1 MRRRNYTKKRQEA
14 LYRQSRLTFK
24 ALFNEAKKEKK
35 ETIHILLARQ
45 CFEESIGDDSLTVA
59 DGYRILRDRVA
70 LTYFIE
76 QVRDEYEKNSPTL
89 SLLNNISEV
98 VKVIQNYTNPK
109 LNLKLAA
116 TVSALSVVVSS
127 IFSPFPNELLSPLA
141 KKLFGRSEAPTGVS
155 APHIPAYAPYPA
167 MMIVDNRRYSFYGF
181 SEEKVPQDNQKKET
195 AMSPSTKSAHQCASC
210 HMI

>member
-1 MRRRNYTKKRQEA
+1 MRRRNYTKEKQEA
-14 LYRQSRLTFK
+14 LYRQSRLIFK
-24 ALFNEAKKEKK
+24 ALFNEARKEKK

-45 CFEESIGDDSLTVA
+45 RFEESIGDDSLLVA

-116 TVSALSVVVSS
+116 MVSAISVVVSS

-141 KKLFGRSEAPTGVS
+141 KKLFGRSELPAVS
-155 APHIPAYAPYPA
+155 APHMPSYASYPTV
-167 MMIVDNRRYSFYGF
+167 MMIGHHRYAAHGF
-181 SEEKVPQDNQKKET
+181 SGKNVAQSHEDKARP
-195 AMSPSTKSAHQCASC
+195 PSAKHDVQCASC